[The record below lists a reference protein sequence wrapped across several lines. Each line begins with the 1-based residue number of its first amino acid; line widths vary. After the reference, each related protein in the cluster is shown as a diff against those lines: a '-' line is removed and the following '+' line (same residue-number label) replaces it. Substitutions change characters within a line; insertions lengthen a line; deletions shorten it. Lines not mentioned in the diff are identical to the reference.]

1 VDIEWDEQKRER
13 TLAERGVD
21 FADVEHLEWPLALT
35 REDSR
40 NNYGERRFVT
50 LGPIHGRLCVLVWCE
65 RNGAMRIISLRKANQ
80 RERRAYD
87 RGV

>member
-1 VDIEWDEQKRER
+1 MDIEWDEQKRER

-50 LGPIHGRLCVLVWCE
+50 LGPIRGRLCVLVWCE

>member
-1 VDIEWDEQKRER
+1 M
-13 TLAERGVD
+13 
-21 FADVEHLEWPLALT
+21 EHLEWPLALT

-50 LGPIHGRLCVLVWCE
+50 LGPIRGRLCVLVWCE

>member
-1 VDIEWDEQKRER
+1 M
-13 TLAERGVD
+13 D
-21 FADVEHLEWPLALT
+21 FADVEHLEWTLALT

-50 LGPIHGRLCVLVWCE
+50 LGPIQGRLCVLVWCE

-87 RGV
+87 RRV

>member
-1 VDIEWDEQKRER
+1 MDIEWDEQKRER
-13 TLAERGVD
+13 TLAERAVD

-50 LGPIHGRLCVLVWCE
+50 LGPIHGRLCVLVWFE

-87 RGV
+87 RGI